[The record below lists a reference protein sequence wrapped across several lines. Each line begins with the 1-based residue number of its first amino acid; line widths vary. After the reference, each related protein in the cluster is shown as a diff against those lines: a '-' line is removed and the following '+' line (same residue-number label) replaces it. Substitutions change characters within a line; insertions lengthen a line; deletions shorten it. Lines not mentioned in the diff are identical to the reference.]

1 MTTRHLQIDADTFEA
16 AKAHIQQQFDTLS
29 WWPKEGPDQA
39 KQEYKIMS
47 SNPAQLAYW
56 CEKWLN
62 GGQWRQ
68 LENDVRQRLRR
79 G

>member
-1 MTTRHLQIDADTFEA
+1 MTMRHLQIDSDTYEA
-16 AKAHIQQQFDTLS
+16 VKAHIQQQFDTLS
-29 WWPKEGPDQA
+29 WWPTEEPEKA
-39 KQEYKIMS
+39 KQEYGIMS

-62 GGQWRQ
+62 GAQWRQ
-68 LENDVRQRLRR
+68 LENDVRKRLRS